1 MAHTIRMPALGQ
13 TTDEI
18 TITSWLKGEGDIVN
32 MGEPLYTV
40 ETDKTTLEVES
51 PFAGTVLK
59 IVHTT
64 PATVQAGAA
73 IAFVG
78 APGEALPMEDEA
90 GAIPATPQTSTP
102 APIPS
107 TQSSSP
113 AQPPAGK
120 VLATPAARQLA
131 REHGLDLAA
140 IRGSGP
146 DGRIEK
152 EDVLAWLD
160 RT

>member
-1 MAHTIRMPALGQ
+1 MAHAIRMPALGQ

-18 TITSWLKGEGDIVN
+18 TITSWLKGEGDVVN

-51 PFAGTVLK
+51 PFAGTLLK

-64 PATVQAGAA
+64 PTTVQVGAA

-78 APGEALPMEDEA
+78 APGETIPMEEEV
-90 GAIPATPQTSTP
+90 GSIPITPPATPQVSAAATT
-102 APIPS
+102 
-107 TQSSSP
+107 SSP

-131 REHGLDLAA
+131 REHGLDLTA
-140 IRGSGP
+140 IHGSGP

-152 EDVLAWLD
+152 EDVLTWLD